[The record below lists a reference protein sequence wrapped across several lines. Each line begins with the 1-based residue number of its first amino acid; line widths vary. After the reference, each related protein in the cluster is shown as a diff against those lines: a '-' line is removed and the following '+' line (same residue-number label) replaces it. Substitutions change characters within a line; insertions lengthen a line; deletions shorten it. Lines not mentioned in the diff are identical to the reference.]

1 MADKKLLERVRE
13 EIRLH
18 HYSIRTEEAYLG
30 WIKRFVIFHGMRH
43 PESMGADEV
52 RRFLTHLA
60 VNRDVAFATQSQAF
74 NAIVFLYKE
83 VLHKNF
89 GNIGSVLK
97 GRARTRMPTV
107 LTRKEVQ
114 AIFEALDGVALLVVR
129 LLYGSGLRLLEAVRL
144 RVQDIDFERLTLTV
158 RCGKGDKDRVTVLSK
173 GIVQPLKEHLRHVR
187 LRYDRAF
194 ENNLCSVYIPP
205 ALDRK
210 YPNAHK
216 EWNWHYVFPSKTLS
230 LDPRSGIRR
239 YHHIHLDS
247 VNKHIRAA
255 AKLAGIDKRVSAHT
269 FRHSFATHLLESGAS
284 IHSVQE
290 LLGHSSIETTR
301 IYLHVMR
308 GPGTGM
314 ASPEDFL
321 AQSEGRGVNRTDSSP
336 FSGESESEPPSSQA
350 SR

>member
-1 MADKKLLERVRE
+1 MAEKKLLDQVRD

-18 HYSIRTEEAYLG
+18 HFSIRTEEAYVG
-30 WIKRFVIFHGMRH
+30 WVKRFVIFHGMRH
-43 PESMGADEV
+43 PLTMGADEV

-74 NAIVFLYKE
+74 NALVFLYKQ
-83 VLHKNF
+83 VLHKDF
-89 GNIGSVLK
+89 GSIGSVLK

-114 AIFEALDGVALLVVR
+114 MIFEALDGVPLLVVR

-173 GIVQPLKEHLRHVR
+173 GIVQPLKDHLVHVR
-187 LRYDRAF
+187 LRYQRAL
-194 ENNLCSVYIPP
+194 ENNLAGVYIPP
-205 ALDRK
+205 ALERK

-216 EWNWHYVFPSKTLS
+216 EWNWHYLFASKTLS
-230 LDPRSGIRR
+230 TDPRSGMRR

-255 AKLAGIDKRVSAHT
+255 AKLAGIEKRVSAHT
-269 FRHSFATHLLESGAS
+269 FRHSFATHLLEAGTS

-308 GPGTGM
+308 GPGSGL

-321 AQSEGRGVNRTDSSP
+321 AQYNASAL
-336 FSGESESEPPSSQA
+336 SGCDEAPQAKASTPCAYPRSES
-350 SR
+350 